1 MDDEDDLQ
9 PDSPPGFV
17 EEIDSS
23 ELEQIEVKIY
33 MIIKLNEKHAYMS
46 NSVVKRSCASMV
58 LQDAEEKIKS
68 QSWNLKGKVI
78 YLIIILSLISSLRID
93 LEVIKLIEFVL
104 VTILRRKY
112 LTVYHYHSGGL

>member
-9 PDSPPGFV
+9 PDAPPGFV

-33 MIIKLNEKHAYMS
+33 MIIKLNEKHVYMS

-58 LQDAEEKIKS
+58 LQDAEE
-68 QSWNLKGKVI
+68 L
-78 YLIIILSLISSLRID
+78 
-93 LEVIKLIEFVL
+93 
-104 VTILRRKY
+104 
-112 LTVYHYHSGGL
+112 

>member
-46 NSVVKRSCASMV
+46 NSSQVKRSCASMV
-58 LQDAEEKIKS
+58 LQDAEE
-68 QSWNLKGKVI
+68 L
-78 YLIIILSLISSLRID
+78 
-93 LEVIKLIEFVL
+93 
-104 VTILRRKY
+104 
-112 LTVYHYHSGGL
+112 